1 MRTFLLVLGFLSFF
15 SKSVSASELPSMH
28 EYFFAFAELSFN
40 DESKRFEVT
49 LDATAHDV
57 VLALRQNGVVLDEL
71 ENHYHDTILKPKLE
85 SFLNEG
91 FTVKINEQ
99 KANFQ
104 LDGFEV
110 LPNGLVS
117 FFLSSQVFETRPTS
131 IDVKFD
137 FLMKSFPNQQN
148 KLLFRK
154 KNETVSAVFLE
165 HKPTQQITI
174 P

>member
-1 MRTFLLVLGFLSFF
+1 MRTRMLILSFF
-15 SKSVSASELPSMH
+15 TVFTQAFCASGMPRLH
-28 EYFFAFAELSFN
+28 EYFFAFMELSYN
-40 DESKRFEVT
+40 EDSKRFEAT

-57 VLALRQNGVVLDEL
+57 VLALRQNAIEIDEL
-71 ENHYHDTILKPKLE
+71 ENHYHDTILHTQLE
-85 SFLNEG
+85 TF
-91 FTVKINEQ
+91 INQ
-99 KANFQ
+99 GVSLKANGTYSIFH

-117 FFLSSQVFETRPTS
+117 FFLSSQVFESRPVVL
-131 IDVKFD
+131 DVKFD

-148 KLLFRK
+148 KLLIRK
-154 KNETVSAVFLE
+154 KNETVTAVFLE